1 MTEHALKEMSRHGRL
16 KVGTFVVEFSTP
28 GIGQLLKAAGC
39 EFVLLD
45 MEHSG
50 FGFDTVKQMLRY
62 MQAGDM
68 PAIVRVPS
76 REYHHAARAMDMG
89 AEGIMLPMVGSAAAA
104 RELLSYVKYAPDGE
118 RGVALQIAHDRYAPG
133 PVQKK
138 LRDANERCTFV
149 ALIETAEGVENAEEI
164 AAIED
169 VDILWIGH
177 FDLSVSMG
185 IAGQFDHPDFKAAV
199 ARVVRAAKK
208 HNKSL
213 GRLVPNV
220 DAGAALFKEGFDF
233 ICYSGDVWLLQQ
245 AMREG
250 VEGLRAQCKR
260 AGDGQRNKG
269 VQQVMAD
276 KFRVAL
282 SRDFLTAEGEPL
294 FPMFDR
300 TPLDEDPDI
309 EWHYLEN
316 GDGPV
321 DAAELA
327 GHDALI
333 LLAQRFD
340 RSSVPGDGR
349 LAMVARFGVGYDSVD
364 VPACSDNGIALV
376 ITPNGVRRPVAVA
389 IIALILAVM
398 GKLLLKD
405 QLTREGPPGF
415 ARKGAHMGV
424 GLVGKTLGS
433 VGIGNIGAEMF
444 RLAKPFD
451 MNFMACDPYADPSVA
466 RS

>member
-220 DAGAALFKEGFDF
+220 DAGVALFKEGFDF

-260 AGDGQRNKG
+260 GR
-269 VQQVMAD
+269 
-276 KFRVAL
+276 R
-282 SRDFLTAEGEPL
+282 R
-294 FPMFDR
+294 
-300 TPLDEDPDI
+300 
-309 EWHYLEN
+309 
-316 GDGPV
+316 
-321 DAAELA
+321 
-327 GHDALI
+327 
-333 LLAQRFD
+333 AQEIREFN
-340 RSSVPGDGR
+340 R
-349 LAMVARFGVGYDSVD
+349 LWPINSE
-364 VPACSDNGIALV
+364 SL
-376 ITPNGVRRPVAVA
+376 
-389 IIALILAVM
+389 
-398 GKLLLKD
+398 
-405 QLTREGPPGF
+405 
-415 ARKGAHMGV
+415 
-424 GLVGKTLGS
+424 
-433 VGIGNIGAEMF
+433 
-444 RLAKPFD
+444 
-451 MNFMACDPYADPSVA
+451 
-466 RS
+466 

>member
-1 MTEHALKEMSRHGRL
+1 MAEHALKEMSRHGRL

-185 IAGQFDHPDFKAAV
+185 IAWPVRPSGLQGGGGARCARREEAQQV
-199 ARVVRAAKK
+199 AGPAGAERGCGCGA
-208 HNKSL
+208 L
-213 GRLVPNV
+213 QGRLRLHLLF
-220 DAGAALFKEGFDF
+220 GRCLAA
-233 ICYSGDVWLLQQ
+233 
-245 AMREG
+245 A
-250 VEGLRAQCKR
+250 
-260 AGDGQRNKG
+260 AGDAR
-269 VQQVMAD
+269 
-276 KFRVAL
+276 
-282 SRDFLTAEGEPL
+282 
-294 FPMFDR
+294 
-300 TPLDEDPDI
+300 
-309 EWHYLEN
+309 
-316 GDGPV
+316 
-321 DAAELA
+321 
-327 GHDALI
+327 
-333 LLAQRFD
+333 
-340 RSSVPGDGR
+340 GR
-349 LAMVARFGVGYDSVD
+349 RG
-364 VPACSDNGIALV
+364 
-376 ITPNGVRRPVAVA
+376 
-389 IIALILAVM
+389 
-398 GKLLLKD
+398 
-405 QLTREGPPGF
+405 LTRPMQ
-415 ARKGAHMGV
+415 ARQAT
-424 GLVGKTLGS
+424 GKE
-433 VGIGNIGAEMF
+433 IREFN
-444 RLAKPFD
+444 RLWPI
-451 MNFMACDPYADPSVA
+451 NSE
-466 RS
+466 SL

>member
-1 MTEHALKEMSRHGRL
+1 MAEHALKEMSRHGRL

-149 ALIETAEGVENAEEI
+149 ALIETAEGVENADEI

-185 IAGQFDHPDFKAAV
+185 IPGQFDHPDFKAAV

-213 GRLVPNV
+213 GRLV
-220 DAGAALFKEGFDF
+220 AERGCGCGALQGRLRLH
-233 ICYSGDVWLLQQ
+233 LLLGRCL
-245 AMREG
+245 A
-250 VEGLRAQCKR
+250 AA
-260 AGDGQRNKG
+260 AGDAR
-269 VQQVMAD
+269 
-276 KFRVAL
+276 
-282 SRDFLTAEGEPL
+282 
-294 FPMFDR
+294 
-300 TPLDEDPDI
+300 
-309 EWHYLEN
+309 
-316 GDGPV
+316 
-321 DAAELA
+321 
-327 GHDALI
+327 
-333 LLAQRFD
+333 
-340 RSSVPGDGR
+340 GR
-349 LAMVARFGVGYDSVD
+349 RG
-364 VPACSDNGIALV
+364 
-376 ITPNGVRRPVAVA
+376 
-389 IIALILAVM
+389 
-398 GKLLLKD
+398 
-405 QLTREGPPGF
+405 LTRPMQ
-415 ARKGAHMGV
+415 ARQET
-424 GLVGKTLGS
+424 GKE
-433 VGIGNIGAEMF
+433 IREFN
-444 RLAKPFD
+444 RLWPI
-451 MNFMACDPYADPSVA
+451 NSE
-466 RS
+466 SL

>member
-164 AAIED
+164 ATIED

-220 DAGAALFKEGFDF
+220 DAGVALFKEGFDF

-260 AGDGQRNKG
+260 GRRRTQ
-269 VQQVMAD
+269 
-276 KFRVAL
+276 
-282 SRDFLTAEGEPL
+282 EIGE
-294 FPMFDR
+294 F
-300 TPLDEDPDI
+300 
-309 EWHYLEN
+309 N
-316 GDGPV
+316 GLWPINS
-321 DAAELA
+321 ESL
-327 GHDALI
+327 
-333 LLAQRFD
+333 
-340 RSSVPGDGR
+340 
-349 LAMVARFGVGYDSVD
+349 
-364 VPACSDNGIALV
+364 
-376 ITPNGVRRPVAVA
+376 
-389 IIALILAVM
+389 
-398 GKLLLKD
+398 
-405 QLTREGPPGF
+405 
-415 ARKGAHMGV
+415 
-424 GLVGKTLGS
+424 
-433 VGIGNIGAEMF
+433 
-444 RLAKPFD
+444 
-451 MNFMACDPYADPSVA
+451 
-466 RS
+466 

>member
-149 ALIETAEGVENAEEI
+149 ALIETAEGVENADEI

-177 FDLSVSMG
+177 FDLSVSMASPASST
-185 IAGQFDHPDFKAAV
+185 IPTSRRRWRVLCAPRRSTTSRWAGWCRTWMQARPCSRKASTSSAT
-199 ARVVRAAKK
+199 R
-208 HNKSL
+208 
-213 GRLVPNV
+213 
-220 DAGAALFKEGFDF
+220 
-233 ICYSGDVWLLQQ
+233 GDVWLLQQ

-260 AGDGQRNKG
+260 
-269 VQQVMAD
+269 
-276 KFRVAL
+276 
-282 SRDFLTAEGEPL
+282 
-294 FPMFDR
+294 
-300 TPLDEDPDI
+300 
-309 EWHYLEN
+309 
-316 GDGPV
+316 
-321 DAAELA
+321 
-327 GHDALI
+327 
-333 LLAQRFD
+333 
-340 RSSVPGDGR
+340 GR
-349 LAMVARFGVGYDSVD
+349 
-364 VPACSDNGIALV
+364 
-376 ITPNGVRRPVAVA
+376 RR
-389 IIALILAVM
+389 
-398 GKLLLKD
+398 
-405 QLTREGPPGF
+405 
-415 ARKGAHMGV
+415 
-424 GLVGKTLGS
+424 
-433 VGIGNIGAEMF
+433 
-444 RLAKPFD
+444 AKK
-451 MNFMACDPYADPSVA
+451 
-466 RS
+466 

>member
-220 DAGAALFKEGFDF
+220 DAGVALFKEGFDF

-260 AGDGQRNKG
+260 GRPTDTKI
-269 VQQVMAD
+269 
-276 KFRVAL
+276 
-282 SRDFLTAEGEPL
+282 GE
-294 FPMFDR
+294 F
-300 TPLDEDPDI
+300 
-309 EWHYLEN
+309 N
-316 GDGPV
+316 GLWPINS
-321 DAAELA
+321 ESL
-327 GHDALI
+327 
-333 LLAQRFD
+333 
-340 RSSVPGDGR
+340 
-349 LAMVARFGVGYDSVD
+349 
-364 VPACSDNGIALV
+364 
-376 ITPNGVRRPVAVA
+376 
-389 IIALILAVM
+389 
-398 GKLLLKD
+398 
-405 QLTREGPPGF
+405 
-415 ARKGAHMGV
+415 
-424 GLVGKTLGS
+424 
-433 VGIGNIGAEMF
+433 
-444 RLAKPFD
+444 
-451 MNFMACDPYADPSVA
+451 
-466 RS
+466 

>member
-220 DAGAALFKEGFDF
+220 DAGVALFKEGLRLH
-233 ICYSGDVWLLQQ
+233 LLLGRCL
-245 AMREG
+245 A
-250 VEGLRAQCKR
+250 AA
-260 AGDGQRNKG
+260 AGDAR
-269 VQQVMAD
+269 
-276 KFRVAL
+276 
-282 SRDFLTAEGEPL
+282 
-294 FPMFDR
+294 
-300 TPLDEDPDI
+300 
-309 EWHYLEN
+309 
-316 GDGPV
+316 
-321 DAAELA
+321 
-327 GHDALI
+327 
-333 LLAQRFD
+333 
-340 RSSVPGDGR
+340 GR
-349 LAMVARFGVGYDSVD
+349 RG
-364 VPACSDNGIALV
+364 
-376 ITPNGVRRPVAVA
+376 
-389 IIALILAVM
+389 
-398 GKLLLKD
+398 
-405 QLTREGPPGF
+405 LTRPMQ
-415 ARKGAHMGV
+415 ARQAT
-424 GLVGKTLGS
+424 GKE
-433 VGIGNIGAEMF
+433 IREFN
-444 RLAKPFD
+444 RLWPI
-451 MNFMACDPYADPSVA
+451 NSE
-466 RS
+466 SL